1 MIDLGHKNVIDVVK
15 YRFVWLLV
23 SAILI
28 LPGIG
33 AMIYSSM
40 HSENHMPLKIG
51 IDFTGGTITQY
62 TTAQEIKTSQIS
74 TIRENLEKV
83 GITNP
88 QIQIINANSNEMAS
102 TSKAKTDKKIEEKA
116 KTENAQAVEGEKTST
131 YTGDIN
137 YIISIR
143 SKFIDEDNSELFSQM
158 TEAVKLTAPD
168 ATIEQ
173 VSSVGPT
180 LGTELFQ
187 KSMWAMFWV
196 FVVIIAYI
204 AWRFKLDYSIIAVIS
219 LLHDVLFIVG
229 VFSILGLV
237 FGTEVDSLFITA
249 LLTVVGF
256 SNHDTI
262 VVFDRIRENMR
273 FYSKKASTNE
283 IINASV
289 NQTLA
294 RSINT
299 SVTTLLTLLALYFFG
314 GVTTRDFVFAM
325 ILGIFVGTYS
335 SIFFASTV
343 LAWYKEKFQKGGRVV
358 AKAE

>member
-1 MIDLGHKNVIDVVK
+1 MIELGHKNVIDIVK
-15 YRFVWLLV
+15 YRAVWLCL
-23 SAILI
+23 SALLI
-28 LPGIG
+28 IPGIV

-40 HSENHMPLKIG
+40 TYDNHMPLRVG

-62 TTAQEIKTSQIS
+62 TTAKKLDSSEIGV
-74 TIRENLEKV
+74 IRTNLEKEA

-88 QIQIINANSNEMAS
+88 QIQIINAN
-102 TSKAKTDKKIEEKA
+102 TDI
-116 KTENAQAVEGEKTST
+116 TST
-131 YTGDIN
+131 AKKEQQKEEVKEGTGEIN
-137 YIISIR
+137 TMISIR
-143 SKFIDEDNSELFSQM
+143 SKFIDEENSETFSKMTKAVQM
-158 TEAVKLTAPD
+158 SVPD

-180 LGTELFQ
+180 LGAELF
-187 KSMWAMFWV
+187 KNSMWAMFWV
-196 FVVIIAYI
+196 FAAIIAYI
-204 AWRFKLDYSIIAVIS
+204 SFRFQLDYAIIAVVS
-219 LLHDVLFIVG
+219 LFHDVLFIVG

-237 FGTEVDSLFITA
+237 FGTEIDSLFITA

-262 VVFDRIRENMR
+262 VVFDRIRENLR
-273 FYSKKASTNE
+273 FYSKKATLSE
-283 IINASV
+283 IINGSV

-314 GVTTRDFVFAM
+314 GVTTKDFVLAM
-325 ILGIFVGTYS
+325 ILGIVIGTYS
-335 SIFFASTV
+335 SIFFASTI
-343 LAWYKEKFQKGGRVV
+343 LDWYKEKHSNKGRAV

>member
-1 MIDLGHKNVIDVVK
+1 MIDLGHKNIIDVAK
-15 YRFVWLLV
+15 YRFVWLLI
-23 SAILI
+23 SALFV

-40 HSENHMPLKIG
+40 HYENHMPLRIG
-51 IDFTGGTITQY
+51 IDFTGGTITQFA
-62 TTAQEIKTSQIS
+62 TEKKIESGQIGS
-74 TIRENLEKV
+74 IRASLENA

-88 QIQIINANSNEMAS
+88 QIQLIN
-102 TSKAKTDKKIEEKA
+102 TSSS
-116 KTENAQAVEGEKTST
+116 ENAIEAAIDNEQVSRKENTNT
-131 YTGDIN
+131 
-137 YIISIR
+137 IISVR
-143 SKFIDEDNSELFSQM
+143 SKFIDETNSEMFAKM
-158 TEAVKLTAPD
+158 TDAVKITAPD

-180 LGTELFQ
+180 LGAELF
-187 KSMWAMFWV
+187 KNSMWAMFWV

-204 AWRFKLDYSIIAVIS
+204 AWRFQLDYAIVAVIS
-219 LLHDVLFIVG
+219 LAHDVLFIVG
-229 VFSILGLV
+229 AFSILGLV

-262 VVFDRIRENMR
+262 VVFDRIRENLR
-273 FYSKKASTNE
+273 FYSKKATISE
-283 IINASV
+283 IINGSV

-325 ILGIFVGTYS
+325 ILGIFIGTYS
-335 SIFFASTV
+335 SIFFASTI
-343 LAWYKEKFQKGGRVV
+343 LNWYKEGHQKGRTVG
-358 AKAE
+358 KAA

>member
-15 YRFVWLLV
+15 YRFVWLFV
-23 SAILI
+23 SALLI
-28 LPGIG
+28 LPGVG

-62 TTAQEIKTSQIS
+62 TTAQKIETNEIG
-74 TIRENLEKV
+74 TIRENLEKA

-88 QIQIINANSNEMAS
+88 QIQIINANSSEMVS
-102 TSKAKTDKKIEEKA
+102 TKKADEKKVEENKAEEDKKVEE
-116 KTENAQAVEGEKTST
+116 TSN

-143 SKFIDEDNSELFSQM
+143 SKFIDETNSEMYSKM

-196 FVVIIAYI
+196 FAAIIAYI
-204 AWRFKLDYSIIAVIS
+204 AVRFKLDYSIIAVIS

-273 FYSKKASTNE
+273 FLAKKYSHKTKN
-283 IINASV
+283 
-289 NQTLA
+289 
-294 RSINT
+294 
-299 SVTTLLTLLALYFFG
+299 
-314 GVTTRDFVFAM
+314 D
-325 ILGIFVGTYS
+325 
-335 SIFFASTV
+335 
-343 LAWYKEKFQKGGRVV
+343 
-358 AKAE
+358 